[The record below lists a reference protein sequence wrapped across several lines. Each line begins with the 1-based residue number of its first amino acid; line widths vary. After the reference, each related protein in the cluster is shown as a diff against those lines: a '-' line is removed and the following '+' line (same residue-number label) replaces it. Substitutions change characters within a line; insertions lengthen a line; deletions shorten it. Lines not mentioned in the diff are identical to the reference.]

1 MFDPNSAGDVAA
13 AKIRVIGIGGGGCN
27 AIGTMIESGLERVD
41 FIACNTDIQ
50 ALEAS
55 RAPTKI
61 QIGAERTR
69 GLGAG
74 ANPEVGSMAAK
85 DSEQEIRAALEGSD
99 MVFVTAGMGGGTG
112 TGGAPVVADIAR
124 SMGILTVGVVT
135 KPFVFEGRKRARQAD
150 QGIIALR
157 STVDTLITIPNEKLI
172 AASSNMNLGIREAF
186 TMADSVLLN
195 AVKGISDLIQFRG
208 YINLDFADV
217 RTVMSGRSGMALMG
231 MGIGTGES
239 RVRDAVQQ
247 AIASPLL
254 EEASINGAQGILIN
268 FTIPESLGLREIGE
282 GISLVNEVADPDA
295 EIIYGTV
302 FSPDPECEEV
312 KVTIIATGF
321 PPKDM
326 AQASLHPRPAVQ
338 KMSFPPRPTTPVMDP
353 FGSFGSPYDSAP
365 GSPSMVTPR
374 PPSLPPM
381 STASIPPRPVAV
393 SVELGVAAVVSSLSD
408 QGQIQG
414 QGQGMTPQNQW
425 DEALDLPLG
434 LQMEP
439 AMTEEERQLQIPTY
453 LRNRK

>member
-1 MFDPNSAGDVAA
+1 MFDSNEGGGSAA

-27 AIGTMIESGLERVD
+27 AIGTMIESGLERVE

-50 ALEAS
+50 ALEAN
-55 RAPTKI
+55 RAPVKI
-61 QIGAERTR
+61 QLGVERTK

-74 ANPEVGSMAAK
+74 ANPELGSMAAK

-135 KPFVFEGRKRARQAD
+135 RPFQFEGRTRARKAD

-157 STVDTLITIPNEKLI
+157 STVDTLITIPNQKLVAVSTEK
-172 AASSNMNLGIREAF
+172 NLNFRESF
-186 TMADSVLLN
+186 GLADSVLLN
-195 AVKGISDLIQFRG
+195 AVKGISDLIQFPG

-231 MGIGTGES
+231 IGHGSGEN
-239 RVRDAVQQ
+239 RVMNAVQE
-247 AIASPLL
+247 AIASPLM

-268 FTIPESLGLREIGE
+268 FTIPETLGLREIEE
-282 GISLVNEVADPDA
+282 GISLVNDAADPDA

-302 FSPDPECEEV
+302 FNTDPKSEDV
-312 KVTIIATGF
+312 KVTIVATGF

-326 AQASLHPRPAVQ
+326 AQASLHSRSSSQ
-338 KMSFPPRPTTPVMDP
+338 RMSFPPKPSTPVIEP
-353 FGSFGSPYDSAP
+353 FGTFRSHYDTAP
-365 GSPSMVTPR
+365 GSSSMLTPR
-374 PPSLPPM
+374 PPSLPPVPVSSM
-381 STASIPPRPVAV
+381 PPRPTN
-393 SVELGVAAVVSSLSD
+393 LSMKPEPAPVLSEPETD
-408 QGQIQG
+408 L
-414 QGQGMTPQNQW
+414 TPWEEESQ
-425 DEALDLPLG
+425 ELPLG

-439 AMTEEERQLQIPTY
+439 GMTEEERQLQIPTY